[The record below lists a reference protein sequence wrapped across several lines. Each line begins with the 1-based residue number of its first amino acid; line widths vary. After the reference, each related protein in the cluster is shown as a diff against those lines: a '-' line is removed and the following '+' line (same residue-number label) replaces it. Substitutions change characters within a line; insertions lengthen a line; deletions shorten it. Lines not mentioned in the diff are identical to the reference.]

1 MSTEDLSRRDALT
14 GGAVALAGVSVAMAV
29 TAAPRDA
36 EAQNAADVMALNVVL
51 AKKYELIAAYTAAL
65 PMLMMDANFAAAARV
80 GARFKTQHEA
90 HAAQLATLVR
100 AAMGTPATPPL
111 GFQPPAGFVVTN
123 LNIVKLAANKE
134 RELAVAGANALKTI
148 AAKTSA
154 AMVSAIA
161 GCDTQHFILLSLL
174 ANGLVTA
181 AVADDMAA
189 AEVVPRAFV
198 SAPGMPDVSL
208 GSLQDLSFM
217 TT

>member
-1 MSTEDLSRRDALT
+1 MLRLPAH
-14 GGAVALAGVSVAMAV
+14 AVATLALGLTDSS
-29 TAAPRDA
+29 AA
-36 EAQNAADVMALNVVL
+36 
-51 AKKYELIAAYTAAL
+51 
-65 PMLMMDANFAAAARV
+65 
-80 GARFKTQHEA
+80 
-90 HAAQLATLVR
+90 
-100 AAMGTPATPPL
+100 
-111 GFQPPAGFVVTN
+111 
-123 LNIVKLAANKE
+123 
-134 RELAVAGANALKTI
+134 I

-208 GSLQDLSFM
+208 GSLQDISFM